1 MATAQIDAKASD
13 HRGLKTYNTNYTTAH
28 NAANG
33 SISGYDWIGVGQA
46 YTGGY
51 YNIYRYFM
59 TFDISTA
66 EIPSNALLQS
76 AYLRVYYTGNPSGFS
91 SQFQIIIKKGDPLTY
106 PHYPLVVGDYYY
118 DYYTGNGGDVDTED
132 IPDGKGTLT
141 VLDIDLN
148 TTGKSWISFTDTDF
162 GLALF
167 SSRDVSVSI
176 PTGSEWLKL
185 YESPSNP
192 TIRPA
197 LFITYFIP
205 TGIPAVGDPT
215 YSAKAT
221 YAVATA
227 TVSDAG
233 GGYTERGFEYGIA
246 EESTWAVRATG
257 VWGATGNYSLT
268 LPNLLPETT
277 YYGRA
282 FITNEYGTAY
292 SEWTSFTTTATP
304 SYGVYSE
311 ANTASYRLYVSDDE
325 AIAWRGYKGP
335 YSGKQTLINISDITN
350 KTKGVKVLKVDL
362 PDANTK
368 GNFHICIS
376 VKEELKS

>member
-1 MATAQIDAKASD
+1 MAVAQVDAKTSA
-13 HRGLKTYNTNYTTAH
+13 HRGLLGNSANYTTAH
-28 NAANG
+28 NAATG
-33 SISGYDWIGVGQA
+33 SISGSVGVGQA
-46 YTGGY
+46 YAGGY
-51 YNIYRYFM
+51 YTIFRYFM
-59 TFDISTA
+59 TFDISSA
-66 EIPSNALLQS
+66 EIPSNALIQS
-76 AYLRVYYTGNPSGFS
+76 AYLRVRYTGNPSGYTN
-91 SQFQIIIKKGDPLTY
+91 QFQIIIKKGDPLTY

-118 DYYTGNGGDVDTED
+118 DYYTSNGGDVDTED
-132 IPDGKGTLT
+132 IPDTGDT
-141 VLDIDLN
+141 VAILNIDFN
-148 TTGKSWISFTDTDF
+148 TTGKSWISYTDTDF
-162 GLALF
+162 GIALF
-167 SSRDVSVSI
+167 SSRDVSSSL
-176 PTGSEWLKL
+176 PTGSEWLLL
-185 YESPSNP
+185 YERQYNP
-192 TIRPA
+192 TVAPS
-197 LFITYFIP
+197 LFITYFVP
-205 TGIPAVGDPT
+205 TGIPTVGDPT

-227 TVSDAG
+227 NVTDIG

-257 VWGATGNYSLT
+257 VWGATGSYSLT

-277 YYGRA
+277 YYARA
-282 FITNEYGTAY
+282 FVTNSYGTAY

-350 KTKGVKVLKVDL
+350 KTKGVKVLKIDL

-368 GNFHICIS
+368 GNFHICIT
-376 VKEELKS
+376 VKQTLKG